1 LYAITGTEISKNPFI
16 GPTPNLQMGMM
27 HELNPPV
34 FTHYMPMVFN
44 APPEKIYRSYFPASW
59 QNWGGIMEAYLAGKA
74 GRSEIIAHGTTIDP
88 SWFEGSPYYPI
99 SPTMG
104 CLCARELWNKVT
116 GKIEISDQLE
126 LVNTFLSTPGRQ
138 GYMMVINIDNKQ
150 TAIAPNEI
158 EKMILDYEAT
168 LEKR

>member
-1 LYAITGTEISKNPFI
+1 
-16 GPTPNLQMGMM
+16 
-27 HELNPPV
+27 
-34 FTHYMPMVFN
+34 
-44 APPEKIYRSYFPASW
+44 
-59 QNWGGIMEAYLAGKA
+59 MEAYLAGKA